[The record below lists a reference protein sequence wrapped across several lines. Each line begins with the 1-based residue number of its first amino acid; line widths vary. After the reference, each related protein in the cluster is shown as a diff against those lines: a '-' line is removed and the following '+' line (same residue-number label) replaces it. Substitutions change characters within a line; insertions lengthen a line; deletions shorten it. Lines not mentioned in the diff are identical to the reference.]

1 MRKTLF
7 CLSTL
12 TLLALQ
18 QAAFAEAPKVVDGR
32 FVTADGMTLYTFDK
46 DTTPGASA
54 CTGGCMSYW
63 PAAVASPSDK
73 PSGDWTLIPSTD
85 GKQQW
90 AYKGHPLYRYAA
102 DKQAGDMK
110 GDGFKDMWHTAK
122 P

>member
-18 QAAFAEAPKVVDGR
+18 QAAFAEAPKVADGH

-46 DTTPGASA
+46 DTTPGMSA
-54 CTGGCMSYW
+54 CTGGCTSNW
-63 PAAVASPSDK
+63 PAATASSSDK
-73 PSGDWTLIPSTD
+73 PSGDWTLIPTAD
-85 GKQQW
+85 GKKQW
-90 AYKGHPLYRYAA
+90 AYKGHPLYRFAA
-102 DKQAGDMK
+102 DKQGEAK

>member
-1 MRKTLF
+1 MLKLKP
-7 CLSTL
+7 LL
-12 TLLALQ
+12 LLALCGLSIQ
-18 QAAFAEAPKVVDGR
+18 AFAAAPMASNGMLVD
-32 FVTADGMTLYTFDK
+32 DKGMTLYTFDK
-46 DTTPGASA
+46 DTKPGMSA
-54 CTGGCMSYW
+54 CTGGCMTNW
-63 PAAVASPSDK
+63 PAAMASTSDK
-73 PSGDWTLIPSTD
+73 PSGDWTVIPSAD

>member
-1 MRKTLF
+1 MRKTLL

-12 TLLALQ
+12 TLLTFQHSAL
-18 QAAFAEAPKVVDGR
+18 ADPPKAMDGR

-54 CTGGCMSYW
+54 CTGGCMTYW
-63 PAAVASPSDK
+63 PAALAGPGDK
-73 PSGDWTLIPSTD
+73 ASGDWSMVPTAD

-90 AYKGHPLYRYAA
+90 AYKGHPLYRYKS
-102 DKQAGDMK
+102 DTQPGQTS

>member
-7 CLSTL
+7 CLA
-12 TLLALQ
+12 LLALQ
-18 QAAFAEAPKVVDGR
+18 QSAFAEAPKIVDGR
-32 FVTADGMTLYTFDK
+32 VVTADGMTLYTFDK

-54 CTGGCMSYW
+54 CTGACMSTW
-63 PAAVASPSDK
+63 PAATASASDK
-73 PSGDWTLIPSTD
+73 PSGDWTLIASAD

-110 GDGFKDMWHTAK
+110 GDGFKDLWHTAK

>member
-18 QAAFAEAPKVVDGR
+18 QAAFAEAPKIADGR

-46 DTTPGASA
+46 DTTPGVSA
-54 CTGGCMSYW
+54 CTGGCMSNW
-63 PAAVASPSDK
+63 PAAMASPSDK
-73 PSGDWTLIPSTD
+73 PSGDWTVIPSAD